1 MNFLELI
8 IISGFLGSGKTT
20 LVTALA
26 KELVKKY
33 NRRVMLIV
41 NDVGEI
47 GIDGQLMRRLGAD
60 VYEIFG
66 GCICCQ
72 LGNDLV
78 KLLKEVTPQYKV
90 DLILMEASGVAEP
103 GKIVDTVKRYG
114 PYGLKE
120 RVLALVDVS
129 RWLEIRPMLEPLLT
143 AQVLAA
149 DLILVNKIDI
159 APWPRV
165 EAVIRDIQGLKPS
178 GRIITLAAS
187 REGDA
192 AKVAEVIQ
200 HGQ

>member
-1 MNFLELI
+1 MELI

-26 KELVKKY
+26 RELVEKY
-33 NRRVMLIV
+33 NHRVMLIV

-78 KLLKEVTPQYKV
+78 KLLKEVTPQYNV

-103 GKIVDTVKRYG
+103 AKIVDTVKRYG
-114 PYGLKE
+114 PQGLKD
-120 RVLALVDVS
+120 RVLALVDAT
-129 RWLEIRPMLEPLLT
+129 RWLKIRPMLEPLLT

-159 APWPRV
+159 APYDRV
-165 EAVIRDIQGLKPS
+165 EAVVCDIQGLKPS
-178 GRIITLAAS
+178 GKIVTLAAS
-187 REGDA
+187 REEDV
-192 AKVAEVIQ
+192 AKVAEVI
-200 HGQ
+200 HNGW

>member
-1 MNFLELI
+1 MELI

-26 KELVKKY
+26 RELVEKY
-33 NRRVMLIV
+33 NHRVLLIV

-72 LGNDLV
+72 LGTDLV
-78 KLLKEVTPQYKV
+78 KLLKEVTPQYNV

-103 GKIVDTVKRYG
+103 AKIVDTVNRYG
-114 PYGLKE
+114 PRGLKN
-120 RVLALVDVS
+120 RVLALVDAT
-129 RWLEIRPMLEPLLT
+129 RWLKIRPMLEPLLT

-159 APWPRV
+159 APYDRV
-165 EAVIRDIQGLKPS
+165 EAVVCDIQGLKPS
-178 GRIITLAAS
+178 GKILTLAAS
-187 REGDA
+187 REEDVV
-192 AKVAEVIQ
+192 KVAEVI
-200 HGQ
+200 HNG